1 MYVKNTQEIIGG
13 ACYQFKCR
21 LFGVDFFC
29 LPAWQVKS
37 NLENLLSGIGVKGYY
52 IHDVQYVSI

>member
-13 ACYQFKCR
+13 HVTSLTAGF
-21 LFGVDFFC
+21 LELIFFC

-37 NLENLLSGIGVKGYY
+37 NLENVLSGIGVKGYY
-52 IHDVQYVSI
+52 IHDVQFVSI